1 MKERILRMAAGAV
14 MLAGVGMAAFA
25 APASASSTTAAEAP
39 TYSVASSGETVT
51 LAGAFTCKEYGYGGV
66 TNARTPVHV
75 GPSGDSAVTGYIAA
89 GNTVHLY
96 YQCINSAGNVWY
108 EITGH
113 IDDGPG
119 WEPRFIWAN
128 YV

>member
-1 MKERILRMAAGAV
+1 MKERILRMAASAV
-14 MLAGVGMAAFA
+14 MLAGVGVVAFA
-25 APASASSTTAAEAP
+25 SPASATSAAAADAP
-39 TYSVASSGETVT
+39 IYSLASSSETNRQ
-51 LAGAFTCKEYGYGGV
+51 AGSFTCKEYGYGGV

-89 GNTVHLY
+89 GSSVHLY
-96 YQCINSAGNVWY
+96 YQCINSVGNVWY

-119 WEPRFIWAN
+119 WEPRFIWSN